1 MSTCAGIVENSIC
14 VTRINS
20 KILQDP
26 RMYVLLQP
34 ACIKHKYPY
43 SQFNFPAYFTE
54 LSLREDDPIEPS
66 FIEFCAPTNFV
77 YKYSNFIN
85 TIHTKHHAKV
95 VYYDPHLYNYYQG
108 CVWGF
113 LFDDAKHQ
121 LMFELAHN
129 DLRASA
135 RNFPET

>member
-1 MSTCAGIVENSIC
+1 MSTCAGIIANSIC
-14 VTRINS
+14 TTRVNS

-26 RMYVLLQP
+26 RLYMLLQP
-34 ACIKHKYPY
+34 AYIKHKYPY
-43 SQFNFPAYFTE
+43 SQFNFPDYFTE
-54 LSLREDDPIEPS
+54 LSIREDYSIEPS
-66 FIEFCAPTNFV
+66 FIEFCAPVNFV

-85 TIHTKHHAKV
+85 VINSKYHAKI
-95 VYYDPHLYNYYQG
+95 VYYAPQLYNYYQG

-129 DLRASA
+129 DLRANA